1 MTEAIAYM
9 RSEYS
14 VSYQMAINDAKNK
27 TKNLYFDTRY
37 WSSKDISVFFDD
49 LQVCDNHT
57 FCMIV
62 NNLRNRKAKFSAVEK
77 RIKEWKAENL
87 KDLNM

>member
-9 RSEYS
+9 RDTYS
-14 VSYQMAINDAKNK
+14 MMYQMAINDATNK
-27 TKNLYFDTRY
+27 TKTLYFDTRF

-57 FCMIV
+57 FCVIV

-77 RIKEWKAENL
+77 RIKEWKDINASL
-87 KDLNM
+87 SS